1 MSNSAENHLGPDL
14 NGKWALITGVGGFLG
29 RALAMQLQMAGA
41 KVAGL
46 DILPGTVAFP
56 SGIQF
61 CPVDILNFNLLCQ
74 TVADLSAD
82 GSREA
87 IVFHLAGQAHVGK
100 CKENPSK
107 AFALNVT
114 GTFNILES
122 CRRADLKRVIFP
134 STALVYA
141 LPVPLLV
148 EESGAV
154 EPRSFYAATK
164 LAGESVLKGYSSD
177 YGFASQIV
185 RLGNVYGEGG
195 PSDSLVSILLRQV
208 QSGGP
213 ISLRTLAPVRD
224 FIYRDDVVRGLIA
237 LAAQPT
243 EPGCHIFN
251 LSSGVATSIR
261 ELALLACRVGG
272 LEPAIT
278 ETAPCA
284 SDAEDR
290 RVLSIVRLSKYAR
303 WRPLWTLEEG
313 LRRTL
318 SELRP

>member
-1 MSNSAENHLGPDL
+1 MSNSAENLLNPDL
-14 NGKWALITGVGGFLG
+14 SGKVVLLTGVGGFLG
-29 RALAMQLQMAGA
+29 RALATQLQLTGA
-41 KVAGL
+41 RVIGL
-46 DILPGTVAFP
+46 DILSDTSACLP
-56 SGIQF
+56 GIQY
-61 CPVDILNFNLLCQ
+61 CSVDILDFKLLCQ
-74 TVADLSAD
+74 TVSELSAE
-82 GSREA
+82 GGRET

-100 CKENPSK
+100 CRENPSI

-114 GTFNILES
+114 GTFNVLES
-122 CRRADLKRVIFP
+122 CRRANLKRVIFP

-141 LPVPLLV
+141 LPSPLL

-164 LAGESVLKGYSSD
+164 LAAESLLEGYSSD

-195 PSDSLVSILLRQV
+195 PPDSLVSILLRQIRD
-208 QSGGP
+208 GGP
-213 ISLRTLAPVRD
+213 VSLRTLAPVRD

-243 EPGCHIFN
+243 EPGCNVFN
-251 LSSGVATSIR
+251 LSSGVPTSIR
-261 ELALLACRVGG
+261 ELALLACRVAG
-272 LEPAIT
+272 LEPAVT

-290 RVLSIVRLSKYAR
+290 RVLSIVRLSKYAC
-303 WRPLWTLEEG
+303 WHPIWTLEDG
-313 LRRTL
+313 LRRIL
-318 SELRP
+318 SGVRH